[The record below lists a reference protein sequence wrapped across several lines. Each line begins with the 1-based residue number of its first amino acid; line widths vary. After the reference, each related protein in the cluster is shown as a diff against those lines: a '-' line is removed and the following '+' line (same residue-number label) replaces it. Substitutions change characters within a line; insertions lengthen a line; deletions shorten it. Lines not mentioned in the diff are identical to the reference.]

1 MRIAALFCLAGFLGA
16 QSAPDALLNAMKDE
30 LERSRTLQLS
40 GLDKP
45 YYIEYTVEDQTGFS
59 VSASLGGILTRNSSH
74 VRIPRT
80 RVRVGDYVFDNS
92 NYIYSDLGAGR
103 GSELPLDD
111 NYSVLRRSFWLA
123 TDQAY
128 KGAVEAIARKRA
140 ALKNMTQPETLP
152 DFWKAKAA
160 QKIDPL
166 PKIDTSLDAW
176 TERVRDL
183 SKIFSTYPEVLSSFV
198 SVDGASAMF
207 YLTNSEGTSIRT
219 PDALTTVHIRAT
231 GQAPDGMTVRD
242 AVAIS
247 VVDPKNLPA
256 ATELRK
262 VTDQVAER
270 IKTLAAAPVGET
282 YSGPVLFEGAAGA
295 QLIAEVLAPQLT
307 LPRRPISE
315 PGRPAPVMTSDFEG
329 RIGSRVLPE
338 FLDVVDDATQ
348 KTWNGNA
355 LLGQYDF
362 DYEGVAPTPLTLIEK
377 GRLKTFLLTR
387 QPVKGFEAS
396 NGHARVPGPFGANAA
411 AVSNLFV
418 RSSESVKHDA
428 LRAQFLKMVQD
439 RGKPYGIVIRK
450 MDFPTTAPGDEL
462 RRLFMGA
469 SQGGGGRAVSI
480 PLQVYRVYP
489 DGKEELVRGL
499 RLRGLSV
506 RTLKDIVAV
515 SEESYVF
522 HYLNTLAPMSMPGTG
537 YVAPTSVIAPAL
549 LLEDV
554 ELERPQE
561 DIPKL
566 PVVPP
571 PPLTAAR

>member
-1 MRIAALFCLAGFLGA
+1 MNWSGDPQF
-16 QSAPDALLNAMKDE
+16 
-30 LERSRTLQLS
+30 S

-45 YYIEYTVEDQTGFS
+45 YYIEYTVEDQTCFS

-80 RVRVGDYVFDNS
+80 RVRVGDYIFDNS

-140 ALKNMTQPETLP
+140 ALKNISQPETLP

-166 PKIDTSLDAW
+166 PKVDTSLDAW

-183 SKIFSTYPEVLSSFV
+183 SKVFSTYPEVLSSFV

-231 GQAPDGMTVRD
+231 GHAPDGMTVRD
-242 AVAIS
+242 AVALS

-256 ATELRK
+256 ASELRK
-262 VTDQVAER
+262 VADQVAER
-270 IKTLAAAPVGET
+270 VRTLAAAPVGET

-295 QLIAEVLAPQLT
+295 QLIAEVVPELT
-307 LPRRPISE
+307 LPRLPISE
-315 PGRPAPVMTSDFEG
+315 PGRPAPVLTSDFEG

-396 NGHARVPGPFGANAA
+396 NGHARVPGP
-411 AVSNLFV
+411 V
-418 RSSESVKHDA
+418 RSKCGSRQQFVCPLVGERMEHDA
-428 LRAQFLKMVQD
+428 LQAQFLKMVQD

-537 YVAPTSVIAPAL
+537 DVAPTSVIAPAL

>member
-1 MRIAALFCLAGFLGA
+1 MRIAALFCLAGILAA
-16 QSAPDALLNAMKDE
+16 QNKPDALLQAMKDE
-30 LERSRTLQLS
+30 LERSRTLQFS

-59 VSASLGGILTRNSSH
+59 VSATLGGILTRNSSH

-92 NYIYSDLGAGR
+92 NYMYSDLGAGR

-140 ALKNMTQPETLP
+140 ALKNITQAETLP
-152 DFWKAKAA
+152 DFWKAKPAE
-160 QKIDPL
+160 KIDPI
-166 PKIDTSLDAW
+166 PKFDASLDAW
-176 TERVRDL
+176 AERARDL
-183 SKIFSTYPEVLSSFV
+183 SKVFSAYPEVLSSVV
-198 SVDGASAMF
+198 SVEGANAMF
-207 YLTNSEGTSIRT
+207 YFTNSEGTMVRT
-219 PDALTTVHIRAT
+219 PEGLTTVNIRAS
-231 GQAPDGMTVRD
+231 GQSSDGMTVRD
-242 AVAIS
+242 AIS
-247 VVDPKNLPA
+247 LPVVDPKNLPD
-256 ATELRK
+256 ATELRSL
-262 VTDQVAER
+262 TDQVGQR
-270 IKTLAAAPVGET
+270 IKALAGAPVGET
-282 YSGPVLFEGAAGA
+282 YSGPVLFEGVAGA
-295 QLIAEVLAPQLT
+295 QLIAEVLAPQFA
-307 LPRRPISE
+307 LPRRPIAE
-315 PGRPAPVMTSDFEG
+315 PGRPAPVPVSEFEG
-329 RIGSRVLPE
+329 RTGSRVLPE
-338 FLDVVDDATQ
+338 FLDVVDDASQ
-348 KTWNGNA
+348 KMWNGSA
-355 LLGQYDF
+355 LVGQYDL
-362 DYEGVAPTPLTLIEK
+362 DYEGVAPAPLTLVEK
-377 GRLKTFLLTR
+377 GKLKTFLLTR

-411 AVSNLFV
+411 AISNLFV
-418 RSSESVKHDA
+418 RASETVKRSE

-462 RRLFMGA
+462 RRMFLGA
-469 SQGGGGRAVSI
+469 SQAGGGRPVST
-480 PLQVYRVYP
+480 PLLVYRVYP

-506 RTLKDIVAV
+506 RTLRDIVAV
-515 SEESYVF
+515 SDESYVF
-522 HYLNTLAPMSMPGTG
+522 NYLNTLAPMSMPGTG
-537 YVAPTSVIAPAL
+537 YVAPTSVVAPAL

-561 DIPKL
+561 ELPKL

-571 PPLTAAR
+571 PALTITR

>member
-1 MRIAALFCLAGFLGA
+1 MRVVALFCLAGVLAA
-16 QSAPDALLNAMKDE
+16 QTAPDALLRAMKDE
-30 LERSRTLQLS
+30 LERSRTLQFS

-59 VSASLGGILTRNSSH
+59 VSATLGGILSRSSNH

-92 NYIYSDLGAGR
+92 NYMYSDLGAGR

-140 ALKNMTQPETLP
+140 ALKNITQSETLP
-152 DFWKAKAA
+152 DFWKAKPAE
-160 QKIDPL
+160 KIEPV
-166 PKIDTSLDAW
+166 PKFDASLDAW
-176 TERVRDL
+176 TERARDL
-183 SKIFSTYPEVLSSFV
+183 SKVFSAYPEVLSSVV
-198 SVDGASAMF
+198 SVEGANAIF
-207 YLTNSEGTSIRT
+207 YFTNSEGTTVRT
-219 PDALTTVHIRAT
+219 PEGLTTVHIRAT
-231 GQAPDGMTVRD
+231 GQSSDGMTVRD
-242 AVAIS
+242 AVALPVIDS
-247 VVDPKNLPA
+247 KNLPDL
-256 ATELRK
+256 TELRSL
-262 VTDQVAER
+262 TDQIAQR
-270 IKTLAAAPVGET
+270 IKALAAAPVGET
-282 YSGPVLFEGAAGA
+282 YSGPVLFEGVAGA
-295 QLIAEVLAPQLT
+295 QLIAEVLAPQFILA
-307 LPRRPISE
+307 RRPIAE
-315 PGRPAPVMTSDFEG
+315 PGRPAPVLASEFEG

-348 KTWNGNA
+348 KTWNGA
-355 LLGQYDF
+355 SLLGQYDL
-362 DYEGVAPTPLTLIEK
+362 DYEGVAPAPLTLVEK
-377 GRLKTFLLTR
+377 GKLKSFLLTR

-411 AVSNLFV
+411 AISNLFV
-418 RSSESVKHDA
+418 RASETVKRSE

-462 RRLFMGA
+462 RRMFMGA
-469 SQGGGGRAVSI
+469 SQGGGGRPVST
-480 PLQVYRVYP
+480 PLLVYRVYP

-506 RTLKDIVAV
+506 RTLRDIVAV
-515 SEESYVF
+515 SDESYVF
-522 HYLNTLAPMSMPGTG
+522 NYLNTLAPMSMSGTG
-537 YVAPTSVIAPAL
+537 YVAPTSVVAPAL

-561 DIPKL
+561 ELPTL

-571 PPLTAAR
+571 PALTIAR